1 MTMEAA
7 GARHKSKFGA
17 ILAVIIIGLGL
28 LAGAYAV
35 DRGERFISSDD
46 ATIDA
51 DVVHVAASVA
61 GRIVELDVREN
72 ELVHKGDVLFRL
84 DPEPYQFA
92 VDQAEADLAVA
103 QGLLETRQRAI
114 EVEAATAQMAR
125 DQVTRAQANEALA
138 ARTVDRLRPLAAQS
152 FIPVQQLDQAQVARR
167 DAATSLAQARQQ
179 EIAALQAVG
188 TLKTEEA
195 TVRAR
200 EAGLAIARRA
210 LRQTVVTAP
219 QSGRITGLTVLAGEF
234 VAPAQSLFTLI
245 GTDEWFIAASLR
257 EGELDRIRGGEC
269 VTGYSMIDRRQPIRG
284 EVESIGWGV
293 LDDERVNLPRAL
305 PFVERSMN
313 WVRVAQRFP
322 VRIRLVNPP
331 EDLMRVGAS
340 AVVQIGY
347 GRSCP

>member
-1 MTMEAA
+1 MTMQAA
-7 GARHKSKFGA
+7 GARRKSKFGA
-17 ILAVIIIGLGL
+17 ILAALIIGLGL
-28 LAGAYAV
+28 LAGAYALH
-35 DRGERFISSDD
+35 RGERFISSDD

-72 ELVHKGDVLFRL
+72 ALVHKGDVLFRL

-92 VDQAEADLAVA
+92 VDQAEADLAIA
-103 QGLLETRQRAI
+103 QGLLETRQRSI
-114 EVEAATAQMAR
+114 EVETANAQMAR
-125 DQVTRAQANEALA
+125 DQVVRAQANEALA
-138 ARTVDRLRPLAAQS
+138 VRTVDRLRPLAAQS
-152 FIPVQQLDQAQVARR
+152 FVPVQQLDQAQVAQR

-195 TVRAR
+195 TARAR
-200 EAGLAIARRA
+200 EAALAIARRA

-219 QSGRITGLTVLAGEF
+219 QSGRVTGLTVLAGEF

-245 GTDEWFIAASLR
+245 ATDEWFIAANLR
-257 EGELDRIRGGEC
+257 EGELDRIKGGEC
-269 VTGYSMIDRRQPIRG
+269 VTGYSMIDRRQAIRG
-284 EVESIGWGV
+284 KVESIGWGV
-293 LDDERVNLPRAL
+293 LDDERVNLPRNL

-322 VRIRLVNPP
+322 VRIRLIDPP
-331 EDLMRVGAS
+331 DDLMRVGAS

-347 GRSCP
+347 GRSCL